1 MKIRQ
6 HPRMTGITIGDEVYS
21 HPRRLFAK
29 VVETF
34 PAAVCVKLGIL
45 SVREREPIELLISPQ
60 LWRADDIENLSVC
73 RSCGSRDQLL
83 EAGSGVPYR
92 ICAGCSLARN
102 TLPSTS
108 SDQPSEPHKLP

>member
-73 RSCGSRDQLL
+73 RYCGSREELCL
-83 EAGSGVPYR
+83 EAETGAPFHVCERCRS
-92 ICAGCSLARN
+92 ARPEEHARE
-102 TLPSTS
+102 TGLWW
-108 SDQPSEPHKLP
+108 